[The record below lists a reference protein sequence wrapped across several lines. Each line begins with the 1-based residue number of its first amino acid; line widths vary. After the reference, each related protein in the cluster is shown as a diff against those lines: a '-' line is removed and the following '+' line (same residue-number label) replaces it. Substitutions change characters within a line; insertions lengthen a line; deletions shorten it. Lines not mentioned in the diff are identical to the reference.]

1 MLNNHDSLARAS
13 KELMLKEPFYG
24 LLLLSLNKQWDKRV
38 PTAGVSKN
46 GVNFQLTINEDF
58 WNSLSDNHKR
68 GLLKHEL
75 LHIGFFHIQC
85 QDEFPNKRVANIA
98 MDIEINQ
105 YIDPEDLPEGGC
117 TLESFAEYNLPPKA
131 GCREY
136 YKLLMQAK
144 EQEEQ
149 SGSGGKISDMAGMD
163 DGEQHGSGTNVPDHG
178 TWKDF
183 EDLSEAEKKLLESQ
197 TAHILKEIAD
207 SVEKSRGTIPGE
219 FKGILER
226 LRHVEPPKFDWR
238 SYVRR
243 FAGGAKEVFTKKLRR
258 KDNKRF
264 EENPGLKI
272 KNKRH
277 LLVAIDTSGSVSDKE
292 VKEFLNEIHHIHKTG
307 SEVTILQCDTVIR
320 SVEKY
325 KPNEDITLHGR
336 GGTDFD
342 PVLEYYNENQRKYT
356 CLFYLTDG
364 ECSTDVKPKG
374 KMLWVISTRGEIN
387 NGLPGPQ
394 IKLN

>member
-1 MLNNHDSLARAS
+1 MNKQDSLAKVS

-24 LLLLSLNKQWDKRV
+24 LLILSLNKVWDKRV

-85 QDEFPNKRVANIA
+85 QDEFQNKKVANIA

-117 TLESFAEYNLPPKA
+117 TLESFSEYNLPPKA

-136 YKLLMQAK
+136 YKLLMKAM
-144 EQEEQ
+144 EQEKQ

-163 DGEQHGSGTNVPDHG
+163 DGAAYGDGTINPDHG

-219 FKGILER
+219 FQGIIER
-226 LRHVEPPKFDWR
+226 LRHIEPPKFDWR

-243 FAGGAKEVFTKKLRR
+243 FAGGSSEVFTKKLRR
-258 KDNKRF
+258 KENRRF
-264 EENPGLKI
+264 DENPGLKI

-307 SEVTILQCDTVIR
+307 SEVTVLQCDTTIR
-320 SVEKY
+320 SIEKF
-325 KPNEDITLHGR
+325 KPNQDIVLHGR

-342 PVLEYYNENQRKYT
+342 PVLEYYNENTRKYT
-356 CLFYLTDG
+356 CMFYLTDG
-364 ECSTDVKPKG
+364 ECSTSVKPRG

-387 NGLPGPQ
+387 DGLPGPQ

>member
-1 MLNNHDSLARAS
+1 MTKQDSLAKVS

-24 LLLLSLNKQWDKRV
+24 LLILSLNKVWDKRV

-85 QDEFPNKRVANIA
+85 QDEFQNKKVANIA

-105 YIDPEDLPEGGC
+105 YIDPDDLPEGGC
-117 TLESFAEYNLPPKA
+117 TLESFSEYNLPPKA

-136 YKLLMQAK
+136 YKLLMKAM
-144 EQEEQ
+144 EQEKQ
-149 SGSGGKISDMAGMD
+149 SGEGGKISDMAGMG
-163 DGEQHGSGTNVPDHG
+163 DGESYGDGTINPDHG

-197 TAHILKEIAD
+197 TAHILKEIAEA
-207 SVEKSRGTIPGE
+207 VEKSRGTIPGE
-219 FKGILER
+219 FQGIIER

-243 FAGGAKEVFTKKLRR
+243 FAGGSSEVFTKKLRR
-258 KDNKRF
+258 KENRRF
-264 EENPGLKI
+264 DENPGLKI

-307 SEVTILQCDTVIR
+307 SEVTVLQCDTTIR
-320 SVEKY
+320 SIEKF
-325 KPNEDITLHGR
+325 KPNQDIVLHGR

-342 PVLEYYNENQRKYT
+342 PVLEYYNENTRKYT
-356 CLFYLTDG
+356 CMFYLTDG
-364 ECSTDVKPKG
+364 ECSTSVKPRG

-387 NGLPGPQ
+387 DGLPGPQ

>member
-1 MLNNHDSLARAS
+1 MLNNHESLARTS

-105 YIDPEDLPEGGC
+105 YIDAEDLPEGGC

-163 DGEQHGSGTNVPDHG
+163 DGGQHGSGTIVPDHG

>member
-1 MLNNHDSLARAS
+1 MLNNHDSLARTS

-85 QDEFPNKRVANIA
+85 QDEFQNKKVANIA

-105 YIDPEDLPEGGC
+105 YIDAEDLPEGGC

-136 YKLLMQAK
+136 YKLLMEAK

-163 DGEQHGSGTNVPDHG
+163 DGEQHGSGTIVPDHD

-197 TAHILKEIAD
+197 TSHILKEIAD
-207 SVEKSRGTIPGE
+207 SVEKSRGIIPGE

-307 SEVTILQCDTVIR
+307 SEVTILQCDTTIR
-320 SVEKY
+320 SIEKY

>member
-1 MLNNHDSLARAS
+1 MTKQDSLAKVS

-24 LLLLSLNKQWDKRV
+24 LLILSLNKVWDKRV

-85 QDEFPNKRVANIA
+85 QDEFQNKKVANIA

-105 YIDPEDLPEGGC
+105 YIDPDDLPEGGC
-117 TLESFAEYNLPPKA
+117 TLESFSEYNLPPKA
-131 GCREY
+131 GSREY
-136 YKLLMQAK
+136 YKLLMKAM
-144 EQEEQ
+144 EQEQQ
-149 SGSGGKISDMAGMD
+149 SGSGGKISDMAGMG
-163 DGEQHGSGTNVPDHG
+163 DGELYGDGTINPDHG

-197 TAHILKEIAD
+197 TAHILKEIAEA
-207 SVEKSRGTIPGE
+207 VEKSRGTIPGE
-219 FKGILER
+219 FQGIIER

-243 FAGGAKEVFTKKLRR
+243 FAGGSSEVFTKKLRR
-258 KDNKRF
+258 KENRRF
-264 EENPGLKI
+264 DENPGLKI

-307 SEVTILQCDTVIR
+307 SEVTVLQCDTTIR
-320 SVEKY
+320 SIEKF
-325 KPNEDITLHGR
+325 KPNQDIVLHGR

-342 PVLEYYNENQRKYT
+342 PVLEYYNENTRKYT
-356 CLFYLTDG
+356 CMFYLTDG
-364 ECSTDVKPKG
+364 ECSTSVKPRG

-387 NGLPGPQ
+387 DGLPGPQ

>member
-1 MLNNHDSLARAS
+1 MTKQDSLAKVS

-24 LLLLSLNKQWDKRV
+24 LLILSLNKVWDKRV

-58 WNSLSDNHKR
+58 WNTLSDNHKR

-85 QDEFPNKRVANIA
+85 QDEFQNKRVANIA

-105 YIDPEDLPEGGC
+105 YIDADDLPEGGC
-117 TLESFAEYNLPPKA
+117 TLESFSEYNLPPKA

-136 YKLLMQAK
+136 YKLLMQAMEE
-144 EQEEQ
+144 EQQ
-149 SGSGGKISDMAGMD
+149 SGSGGKISDMAGMGEGEAHG
-163 DGEQHGSGTNVPDHG
+163 DGTINPDHG

-197 TAHILKEIAD
+197 TAHILKEIAEA
-207 SVEKSRGTIPGE
+207 VEKSRGTIPGE
-219 FKGILER
+219 FQGIIER

-243 FAGGAKEVFTKKLRR
+243 FAGGSNEIFTKKLRR
-258 KDNKRF
+258 KDNRRF

-307 SEVTILQCDTVIR
+307 SEVTVLQCDTTIR
-320 SVEKY
+320 SIEKF
-325 KPNEDITLHGR
+325 KPNQDIVLHGR

-342 PVLEYYNENQRKYT
+342 PVLEYYNENTRKYT
-356 CLFYLTDG
+356 CMFYLTDG
-364 ECSTDVKPKG
+364 ECSTDVKPRG

-387 NGLPGPQ
+387 KSLPGPQ

>member
-1 MLNNHDSLARAS
+1 MTKQDSLAKVS

-24 LLLLSLNKQWDKRV
+24 LLILSLNKVWDKRV

-85 QDEFPNKRVANIA
+85 QDEFQNKKVANIA

-105 YIDPEDLPEGGC
+105 YIDPDDLPEGGC
-117 TLESFAEYNLPPKA
+117 TLESFSEYNLPPKA
-131 GCREY
+131 GSREY
-136 YKLLMQAK
+136 YKLLMKAM
-144 EQEEQ
+144 EQEKQ
-149 SGSGGKISDMAGMD
+149 SGEGGKISDMAGMG
-163 DGEQHGSGTNVPDHG
+163 DGESYGDGTINPDHG

-197 TAHILKEIAD
+197 TAHILKEIAEA
-207 SVEKSRGTIPGE
+207 VEKSRGTIPGE
-219 FKGILER
+219 FQGIIER

-243 FAGGAKEVFTKKLRR
+243 FAGGSNEIFTKKLRR
-258 KDNKRF
+258 KENRRF
-264 EENPGLKI
+264 DENPGLKI

-307 SEVTILQCDTVIR
+307 SEVTVLQCDTTIR
-320 SVEKY
+320 SIEKF
-325 KPNEDITLHGR
+325 KPNQDIVLHGR

-342 PVLEYYNENQRKYT
+342 PVLEYYNENTRKYT
-356 CLFYLTDG
+356 CMFYLTDG
-364 ECSTDVKPKG
+364 ECSTSVKPRG

-387 NGLPGPQ
+387 DGLPGPQ